1 MKEELQKDLKNLEM
15 KLNNKIY
22 KFIIIYIEFIYFYK
36 ILLFLI

>member
-22 KFIIIYIEFIYFYK
+22 KFIIIYIEFIYFY
-36 ILLFLI
+36 